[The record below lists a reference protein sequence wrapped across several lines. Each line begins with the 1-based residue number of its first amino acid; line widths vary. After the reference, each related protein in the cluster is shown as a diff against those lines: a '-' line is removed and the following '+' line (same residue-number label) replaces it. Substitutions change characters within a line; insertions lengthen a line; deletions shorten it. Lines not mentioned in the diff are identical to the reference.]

1 MCSKEAFMP
10 PGLGIDVDNIERPIR
25 LFRTVDDF
33 LAVSPNDIR
42 ACLRAFEIWLR
53 DRQQLNSSPGRA
65 ALDPQQCPPDQFTWA
80 DQPGNEPCST
90 RVEQIGLQTPVVREL
105 QALNLYTLEDF
116 TETTEAELLAT
127 PRVGPCSVALIRR
140 HLQAAGLSFKPPSS
154 PGARAERPSSPSVPL
169 LTGGSTDYE

>member
-1 MCSKEAFMP
+1 VPSDLETGVEID
-10 PGLGIDVDNIERPIR
+10 PGMRV
-25 LFRTVDDF
+25 FRTVDDF

-65 ALDPQQCPPDQFTWA
+65 ALDPQQYPPDQFTWA

-90 RVEQIGLQTPVVREL
+90 RVEQMGLQARVIREL
-105 QALNLYTLEDF
+105 HALSLYTLDDF

-127 PRVGPCSVALIRR
+127 PRIGPRSVATIRS
-140 HLQAAGLSFKPPSS
+140 HLQAAELNFKPPGS
-154 PGARAERPSSPSVPL
+154 PGAHPERAGSPSVPL
-169 LTGGSTDYE
+169 LISGSTTHHE